1 MWKNRAGY
9 ALAVAAL
16 AALVWLFGRPFL
28 VCALVLAAGLP
39 FVQLTLLKRDAFSVS
54 VSLSVRP
61 GGREGEALLLC
72 FEVENG
78 RALHAARSVYLDLAM
93 NNLLLGEETHR
104 RVILTLS
111 DGANRFSCILDHC
124 IRFGT
129 CSPLICSSFIS
140 FRYLLFSS
148 LFHTFFFQ
156 IAKALQI
163 RKHMILHVCQIFHI
177 FLELFTS
184 FTFLVIDPILI
195 CKLHF
200 IIILQLTHNTAM
212 SISNIH

>member
-39 FVQLTLLKRDAFSVS
+39 FVQLALLKRDAGAVS

-78 RALHAARSVYLDLAM
+78 RALHAARSIYLDLAM

-104 RVILTLS
+104 QA
-111 DGANRFSCILDHC
+111 G
-124 IRFGT
+124 
-129 CSPLICSSFIS
+129 
-140 FRYLLFSS
+140 
-148 LFHTFFFQ
+148 
-156 IAKALQI
+156 
-163 RKHMILHVCQIFHI
+163 
-177 FLELFTS
+177 
-184 FTFLVIDPILI
+184 
-195 CKLHF
+195 
-200 IIILQLTHNTAM
+200 
-212 SISNIH
+212 